1 MASEAGI
8 ELEHASREEGLGV
21 GMLTA
26 LVVGSM
32 IGSGIFSLPQNMAA
46 HSGAGPILIAWV
58 ITFFGMLALAFV
70 FQNLANRKPDLMGG
84 VYGYA
89 RAGFGDLI
97 GFCAAWGYW
106 ASALI
111 ANVSF
116 FVVFFSAL
124 GAFPALAF
132 FGDGNTWQAVLAASA
147 LLWTLH
153 FLILR
158 GVQGA
163 ALINMLTT
171 AAKLVPIVLFIV
183 LGAFAFKW
191 QRFLS
196 DFWGAP
202 ALGPVVRQVENSMLV
217 TVWVFIGIE
226 GASTFSSRARA
237 RRSVGRA
244 TLLGFLITTALLVC
258 VSVLAMGIMTQ
269 PELAQLKNPSA
280 AGVLAR
286 AVGPWGAHLINIGLV
301 ISVGGALLA
310 WTMIA
315 AEVPYLAA
323 RDGVFPAA
331 FARLNPARTP
341 AFSLWVSNGI
351 VQVFLIL
358 TLISSAG
365 YLSLLLL
372 STAMVLIPY
381 FLCGLYAAKIALRG
395 EGYAAGEPGR
405 KRELLIGGLASCYGI
420 WLLYAAGLKYL
431 LLSMILYAPGLALF
445 HYARRARGVR
455 GRDGLETGLA
465 LGVVALALLSLY
477 GLASGTLTL
486 G

>member
-1 MASEAGI
+1 MASDATIDTER
-8 ELEHASREEGLGV
+8 SNPQGLGL

-26 LVVGSM
+26 LAVGSM

-46 HSGAGPILIAWV
+46 HSGAGAILIAWL

-70 FQNLANRKPDLMGG
+70 FQNLANRKPELTGG

-97 GFCAAWGYW
+97 GFSSAWGYW
-106 ASALI
+106 ASAVI

-124 GAFPALAF
+124 GAFPALGF
-132 FGDGNTWQAVLAASA
+132 FGDGNTWQAVVAASL
-147 LLWTLH
+147 LLWVIH

-158 GVQGA
+158 GVQAA

-171 AAKLVPIVLFIV
+171 GAKLVPIVLFIAFGV
-183 LGAFAFKW
+183 LTFDSAL
-191 QRFLS
+191 FLA
-196 DFWGAP
+196 DFWGTP
-202 ALGPVVRQVENSMLV
+202 QLGPVLDQVKNSMLV

-226 GASTFSSRARA
+226 GASTFSSRARE

-244 TLLGFLITTALLVC
+244 TLLGFLITTTLLVC
-258 VSVLAMGIMTQ
+258 VSILAMGIMRQ
-269 PELAQLKNPSA
+269 PELAGLKNPSA
-280 AGVLAR
+280 AGVLAH

-331 FARLNPARTP
+331 FARLNPAGTP
-341 AFSLWVSNGI
+341 AFSLWVSNGL
-351 VQVFLIL
+351 VQLFLLL
-358 TLISSAG
+358 TLVSSAG

-381 FLCGLYAAKIALRG
+381 LLCGLYAAKIALRRD
-395 EGYAAGEPGR
+395 GYPQGDRGR
-405 KRELLIGGLASCYGI
+405 RRELLVGTLSAGYGI
-420 WLLYAAGLKYL
+420 WLLYAAGAKYL
-431 LLSMILYAPGLALF
+431 LLSMILYAPGLLLF
-445 HYARRARGVR
+445 NQAKRARR
-455 GRDGLETGLA
+455 EHWFTGANIALTAAMVTLA
-465 LGVVALALLSLY
+465 LVSLY
-477 GLASGTLTL
+477 GLATGQLTL